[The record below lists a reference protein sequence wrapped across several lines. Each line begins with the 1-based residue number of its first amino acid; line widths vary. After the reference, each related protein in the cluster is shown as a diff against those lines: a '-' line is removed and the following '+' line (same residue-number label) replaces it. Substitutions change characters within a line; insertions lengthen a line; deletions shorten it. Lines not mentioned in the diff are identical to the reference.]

1 MFHGH
6 NLLNCLW
13 RYTKELSI
21 VTRLPPNAFR
31 PKRRIMHYA
40 VTIKFA
46 SKLWYRAGRLFCKKY
61 MTCLTLTHWWP
72 YSVLSFC
79 LWLLDVLLVNK
90 HYLLLFILVRK
101 YSYNSMT
108 ITYLTFKLRVY
119 LDNFISNACYV
130 NMRIIFARYIKYHS
144 TQCYE

>member
-90 HYLLLFILVRK
+90 HYLLFLYWCVNIRTILWQLRIWLSSSGYTWTILFQ
-101 YSYNSMT
+101 M
-108 ITYLTFKLRVY
+108 RV
-119 LDNFISNACYV
+119 
-130 NMRIIFARYIKYHS
+130 M
-144 TQCYE
+144 